1 MDPLMPEPCSDALAT
16 LVPIKAGNDDGF
28 SDKHRSPRLY
38 AACVAPDRTRDQVRV
53 STKFFL
59 GTDIDDSRR
68 PLRADVKSEVL
79 WCY

>member
-1 MDPLMPEPCSDALAT
+1 MPEPCSDALAT

-28 SDKHRSPRLY
+28 SDKHRSPCLY
-38 AACVAPDRTRDQVRV
+38 AARVAPDRTRDQVRV
-53 STKFFL
+53 SSKFVV
-59 GTDIDDSRR
+59 GPNIDDCGR